1 MTFGQ
6 TIRTLR
12 RDAGMTQ
19 ESLAEL
25 LCSSMINVS
34 VVAVSLKKT
43 NTGYFSRI
51 FRKRF

>member
-34 VVAVSLKKT
+34 EVAYHLGYPD
-43 NTGYFSRI
+43 TGYFSRI